1 MMRKGK
7 KGRVGAKVFA
17 ALLAAALTFSNV
29 SMALPGGM
37 AMATEQPADQTL
49 TSDAATEGAVAEA
62 GAQDTEDDEN
72 DGNEAGAGQVKDE
85 EAGLRQTE
93 AVETEG
99 AETVAQET
107 GTAVTAEAAAE
118 SDISAASV
126 VTAAA
131 TAETTDAAVEA
142 EDNNEDLVETVFEL
156 QGISDEDLD
165 NFKKDA
171 ILSCIPEDGSETRTA
186 SLDDNG
192 NYSVTVKKYVSYNL
206 ELAGVENYRL
216 LTLSFTKFNPVEG
229 EEPVV
234 LSFEALPTEE
244 ANDGSENNG
253 RMIDDSKPDVWDFGA
268 ENLGDEYNNRLDAD
282 VINGFYSVAAGS
294 TGANIASFSVDDGDF
309 EFNDGGYPTTHRLR
323 STNKN
328 ITRYDEKSLKDSDG
342 NVYSGYIYSNKGST
356 DSVYVALE
364 CKTDDV
370 ITVYA
375 ASNGTDSDIH
385 FRNMSNESDD
395 SVMTH
400 TLGSGT
406 VSKMVFYPTDDARYK
421 LFSSSEKLV
430 VARVIREHAE
440 YGTLTGT
447 VNGYEG
453 KDPLTVVFTNKLN
466 GNVIEA
472 EVADGAFY
480 ATLAEGFEYELSL
493 KGADDYAIASP
504 KTVTINGDESIDLN
518 LVGVDLVS
526 VSGKLSG
533 IAEGDVQKFA
543 SAAEFTFKPQDE
555 ASVYVPKISLQAGD
569 SEISYELK
577 LQSGITYD
585 VSVADKK
592 GDDKDKYA
600 AVEDYN
606 LLTQKLTVSE
616 SSEDLEIEFEAKPVY
631 KVTIAP
637 VGASLSDLSEAN
649 FKFTRLDAENDYKED
664 GYVYEFTGTDNI
676 ALRDGQYA
684 VEVTGAGAFVQKLTS
699 NLTVEGAD
707 VTKEIS
713 FASDITEWDFSDAA
727 FAAKFA
733 GVTEGTYNGL
743 SWTNGRSHNGV
754 YLYSG
759 AGKISVPV
767 KGDCQIQVT
776 ANYQYSYYFDNEN
789 EVSVN
794 VKTGSTSQN
803 DVFTYDYKGGE
814 GSFDITV
821 LGSSYITKIATVYQ
835 TEYKSELTVGASQNA
850 DFATIGEALEA
861 VRRMDRGSDRVTIS
875 IEPGNYEEMLVIDV
889 PNVTLQNAVSG
900 ANITPVN
907 KGVDIASD
915 SVRITWYYGHGYTY
929 YSMGS
934 DCKYDEELLEVN
946 KANRYAS
953 FVNPGSGTT
962 AGSYWNASVVISAAG
977 FEAKDIIFENS
988 FNQYMSE
995 KAAEDVIVPQNGAKE
1010 GDVARAGMSA
1020 GDTTVQH
1027 KKYVER
1033 AAAVAMTKSAQEAYF
1048 DHCAFIGR
1056 QDTLYGAEGSTEAYY
1071 NCDIY
1076 GGTDFIFG
1084 GMTAVFAKCNLVMN
1098 TSEDSND
1105 VSYITAAQQSSDS
1118 TRGYLMYN
1126 CKVTSTVPGENTA
1139 SQYASKPGYFGRP
1152 WKADTSEVVYYN
1164 TVIDATCS
1172 EYRDISASLISPEGW
1187 NNTLSGTTKRNVEY
1201 GTYEMADGVDNSA
1214 ARADWAPVSDV
1225 SQTTDGKEISVST
1238 FLGNWDPFDGK
1249 DMNVVLPDGKVV
1261 VEPEEEN
1268 ETETTLFTFESKD
1281 LTAFSA
1287 GAKADGVTEKAGT
1300 EDYFTLIYSAKS
1312 KVDSS
1317 KKTFEDE
1324 YYSEQRLNFGGKP
1337 FIEGGEVKTN
1347 AVKFKTSNAAT
1358 VKVWWV
1364 ANKDTYQMAL
1374 LNSTGDK
1381 ISATSEATTANT
1393 PYISKFKVD
1402 EAGTYYLGG
1411 DDVNNYIFKI
1421 EVEEEKAA
1429 EPVEYELEASLLD
1442 TFSAGA
1448 KADGESE
1455 KAGTENYFTVLYSA
1469 KSKID
1474 TSTKTWEDGY
1484 TSGVRINFGGAA
1496 STEKNS
1502 IKFTTSNDNA
1512 ELKIWWASNARE
1524 MVVLNAQGNTAY
1536 KTESGAVKNEP
1547 YISTITLAKAGT
1559 YYLGGDGGTNYIFKV
1574 QVTDGTPAE
1583 VVRTDWSSVEAPVIE
1598 NVALNS
1604 ANAGKIDVT
1613 VKAVVGVNGGDRL
1626 AVTMYDADNKEVKT
1640 LKSSAEKDSFD
1651 IAFEPSLSGDYHF
1664 VATLSR
1670 DDEETVKTSDESDAF
1685 AFVYPL
1691 TAPAFKSVVN
1701 KGSGTVQVKFYSVA
1715 EATGYTIIATNK
1727 SNETGKSSRDTYKPG
1742 EVVDNVKTEYS
1753 YTFVGLD
1760 VGDTYEISL
1769 VATRDRI
1776 EDGKTVTDTSE
1787 VSAQE
1792 VVVTSDS
1799 EREWVFS
1806 AFGLGVT
1813 DSTANNGYE
1822 EKDDGS
1828 ITVWCLKNKG
1838 KIVPGSTDG
1847 LSFYYTAVPSDM
1859 NFTLTATATIDTW
1872 AFTNGQEGFGLMA
1885 ADRVGVNGDS
1895 STFWNNSYMASGT
1908 KVEYFYDADKG
1919 EATQDETGT
1928 KITMKLGLGA
1938 QEKVGVTND
1947 NLALFEANDTDTV
1960 TGAFSSKM
1968 YPLETSCA
1976 AFGTGTYNL
1985 FGNEKSGTTTG
1996 TVDNPVTRV
2005 RLRIQ
2010 KNNTGYFVS
2019 YLDDDGNVLTTK
2031 KFYDTEAL
2039 SQIDADNVYVG
2050 FYASRTFKAN
2060 FSDIELTL
2068 TNPEDDAPAE
2078 ERPVEYVA
2086 PNYKVVSATYS
2097 NTAKYELS
2105 YVGNADGVL
2114 TITDDSGKELVS
2126 AQTVEADKQ
2135 VSVTTRLKKGDNKFT
2150 IKFIPDEFFN
2160 PEGNPYKKLSSYEM
2174 AEFEHVVNYETIND
2188 DEKIYVTQN
2197 GSADAEGTQ
2206 ADPVDI
2212 YTAVKYVQ
2220 PGQTI
2225 VLASGTYNLSST
2237 VKVDRGIDGTPDK
2250 PIRMVAEGGR
2260 AIFDFGQKCAGFIFA
2275 GNYWNVNGIDCTR
2288 SANSQKGIQVS
2299 GSHIT
2304 LEDIRTY
2311 ENGNTGIQVSRY
2323 LSTDDR
2329 DLWPSYDL
2337 ILNCTSYSNADAG
2350 YEDADGFAAKLT
2362 CGEGIVFDGC
2372 IAYNNAD
2379 DGWDLFAKVETGSI
2393 GQVTIQDCV
2402 AFDNGYG
2409 VDGTNE
2415 GNGNGFKMGGSS
2427 IAGNHKLINS
2437 VAWDNK
2443 AKGIDSNSGP
2453 DIQVYN
2459 SMSFNNGSNNVAL
2472 YTNDTANTNYYVDG
2486 VISFRTDN
2494 TGTNENIKPKGTQD
2508 ENNIYGSLNFFWN
2521 DNKSSNK
2528 DGLTVT
2534 EDWFVSLS
2542 APKADAQNPIA
2553 VAESLRA
2560 ADGSIDLGDFMK
2572 LSETGLKALADAG
2585 LDAKDIVADLE
2596 GDYASIKDERDI
2608 NGSSEAADKDKEN
2621 PEAGGTESGEAGEGS
2636 SSEPGSG
2643 SSSDSGSGSSSESGS
2658 GSSSESGSGSSSESG
2673 SGSSSDSGSG
2683 SSSESGSGSS
2693 SESESGSSSE
2703 SGSGNS
2709 SDSGDNTGS
2718 GSSSESGSGSDSGS
2732 ANTGSSSDSGSASNS
2747 DSSTSDSESAN
2758 TGSTSDSES
2767 TGNSDSS
2774 ASGSGS
2780 ESSSSGSGSAGSSST
2795 GSTGSSSGSTGS
2807 TSSGAS
2813 SSSGST
2819 SSGAGSSS
2827 ASSATSGSTTGAET
2841 GTTTG
2846 GNTSVTG
2853 NTGNNDDTSVAGAT
2867 REESQTTET
2876 QPADSQSTEGQATD
2890 TPSADNGNQQSIPEQ
2905 QQPTSDKPENPG
2917 RPVSPVLPIAG
2928 ATVVVIAAAG
2938 IAIKTGFLAK
2948 ILAILHIVK

>member
-17 ALLAAALTFSNV
+17 AVLAAALTFSNV
-29 SMALPGGM
+29 SMSLPGGM
-37 AMATEQPADQTL
+37 AMATEDTATQTQ
-49 TSDAATEGAVAEA
+49 TSDTAIQTQISDAATEGTGAEVVTL
-62 GAQDTEDDEN
+62 DTENEET
-72 DGNEAGAGQVKDE
+72 DGNETE
-85 EAGLRQTE
+85 LRQTE
-93 AVETEG
+93 A
-99 AETVAQET
+99 AETKVNVSTVEEIGVQETPAQET
-107 GTAVTAEAAAE
+107 EAADAAEAAAE
-118 SDISAASV
+118 PVISARSV
-126 VTAAA
+126 ATAAA
-131 TAETTDAAVEA
+131 TAAATDTEVEA
-142 EDNNEDLVETVFEL
+142 EDNNEDLVEAVFAL
-156 QGISDEDLD
+156 QGISDEDLE

-171 ILSCIPEDGSETRTA
+171 IISCIPEDGSETRTA

-192 NYSVTVKKYVSYNL
+192 NYSVTVKKYVSYTL
-206 ELAGVENYRL
+206 ELTGVENYRL
-216 LTLSFTKFNPVEG
+216 LTLSFTRFNPAEG
-229 EEPVV
+229 EDPVV
-234 LSFEALPTEE
+234 LSFEALSTD
-244 ANDGSENNG
+244 ANDDSENTG
-253 RMIDDSKPDVWDFGA
+253 RTIDDNKPDVWDFGA
-268 ENLGDEYNNRLDAD
+268 ENLGDDYNNRLDAD
-282 VINGFYSVAAGS
+282 TINGFYSVAAGS
-294 TGANIASFSVDDGDF
+294 TGVNIASFSVDDGDF

-323 STNKN
+323 STNTE
-328 ITRYDEKSLKDSDG
+328 ITRYDDKSLKDSDG

-370 ITVYA
+370 VTVYA
-375 ASNGTDSDIH
+375 ASNGNASDIH
-385 FRNMSNESDD
+385 FRNMSDESDD
-395 SVMTH
+395 AVMTH

-406 VSKMVFYPTDDARYK
+406 VSKMVFYPADDAKYK

-453 KDPLTVVFTNKLN
+453 KDPLEVVFTNKLN
-466 GNVIEA
+466 GNVIKA
-472 EVADGAFY
+472 EVADGAFS

-504 KTVTINGDESIDLN
+504 KTVTINGDETIDLD

-555 ASVYVPKISLQAGD
+555 TSVYVPQISLKAGD

-585 VSVADKK
+585 VSVADKE
-592 GDDKDKYA
+592 DTNTEKYA

-606 LLTQKLTVSE
+606 LLTEELTVSKN
-616 SSEDLEIEFEAKPVY
+616 SEDVNIEFEAKPVY
-631 KVTIAP
+631 KVTIVP
-637 VGASLSDLSEAN
+637 VGASLSDLSEAD

-664 GYVYEFTGTDNI
+664 GYVYEFTGTDDI

-684 VEVTGAGAFVQKLTS
+684 VEVSGAGAFVQKLTS
-699 NLTVEGAD
+699 NLVVNGAD

-733 GVTEGTYNGL
+733 NATEGTYNGL

-776 ANYQYSYYFDNEN
+776 ANYQYSYYFENEN
-789 EVSVN
+789 ERSVN

-835 TEYKSELTVGASQNA
+835 TEYKAELTVGASDSA
-850 DFATIGEALEA
+850 DYATIGEALEA

-889 PNVTLQNAVSG
+889 PNVTLKNAKSG
-900 ANITPVN
+900 ASITPVN

-934 DCKYDEELLEVN
+934 DCKYDEELLKVN
-946 KANRYAS
+946 KANGYAS

-995 KAAEDVIVPQNGAKE
+995 KAAKDVIVPQSGAKE
-1010 GDVARAGMSA
+1010 GAVARSGMSA
-1020 GDTTVQH
+1020 GDTAVQD

-1098 TSEDSND
+1098 TSEDGND

-1139 SQYASKPGYFGRP
+1139 SQYASKPGFFGRP

-1172 EYRDISASLISPEGW
+1172 EYKDISASLIKPAGW
-1187 NNTLSGTTKRNVEY
+1187 NNSLSGTTKRNVEY

-1225 SQTTDGKEISVST
+1225 AQTTDGKEISVST
-1238 FLGNWDPFDGK
+1238 FLGSWDPFVGK
-1249 DMNVVLPDGKVV
+1249 DMDVVLPDGKVV
-1261 VEPEEEN
+1261 AEPEEEN

-1287 GAKADGVTEKAGT
+1287 GAKAGGDTEKAGT

-1324 YYSEQRLNFGGKP
+1324 YYSEQRVNFGGMP
-1337 FIEGGEVKTN
+1337 VVEGGEVKAN

-1374 LNSTGDK
+1374 LNSTGEK
-1381 ISATSEATTANT
+1381 IFTTSEATTANT
-1393 PYISKFKVD
+1393 PYISKIKVD
-1402 EAGTYYLGG
+1402 DAGTYYLGG

-1429 EPVEYELEASLLD
+1429 EPVEYVIESS
-1442 TFSAGA
+1442 TFETFGAGA
-1448 KADGESE
+1448 KADGDSA
-1455 KAGTENYFTVLYSA
+1455 KGGTDDYFTLLYSS

-1474 TSTKTWEDGY
+1474 TSSKTWEDGY

-1502 IKFTTSNDNA
+1502 IKFTTSSDNA
-1512 ELKIWWASNARE
+1512 ELKIWWASNGRE
-1524 MVVLNAQGNTAY
+1524 MVVLDAQGNVAY
-1536 KTESGAVKNEP
+1536 KTESGAVKNTP
-1547 YISTITLAKAGT
+1547 YISTITLEQAGT

-1574 QVTDGTPAE
+1574 KVTDGAPAE
-1583 VVRTDWSSVEAPVIE
+1583 VERADWSSVETPVIE

-1613 VKAVVGVNGGDRL
+1613 VKAVIGTDGGDRL
-1626 AVTMYDADNKEVKT
+1626 VVTMYDAEDKEVET
-1640 LKSSAEKDSFD
+1640 QKSSAEKDSFVLS
-1651 IAFEPSLSGDYHF
+1651 FTPSSSGEYHF

-1670 DDEETVKTSDESDAF
+1670 EDEETVKTSDASDTF

-1701 KGSGTVQVKFYSVA
+1701 KGSGTVQIKFYSVA
-1715 EATGYTIIATNK
+1715 EATEYTIYAANKTNE
-1727 SNETGKSSRDTYKPG
+1727 NGKSARDTYKPVK
-1742 EVVDNVKTEYS
+1742 VVNDTKTEYS

-1769 VATRDRI
+1769 IAKRDRD
-1776 EDGKTVTDTSE
+1776 EGGKTVTDESKASTE
-1787 VSAQE
+1787 E

-1806 AFGLGVT
+1806 AFGSGVS
-1813 DSTANNGYE
+1813 DSATNNGYE
-1822 EKDDGS
+1822 AKDDGS
-1828 ITVWCLKNKG
+1828 LTVWCLNNKG
-1838 KIVPGSTDG
+1838 KIVPASTDG

-1872 AFTNGQEGFGLMA
+1872 TFTNGQEGFGLMA
-1885 ADRVGVNGDS
+1885 ADRVGVNGDAGV
-1895 STFWNNSYMASGT
+1895 FWNNSYMASGT
-1908 KVEYFYDADKG
+1908 KVEYYYDREKG
-1919 EATQDETGT
+1919 EATKDETDT
-1928 KITMKLGLGA
+1928 KVTMKLGLGA

-1960 TGAFSSKM
+1960 NNEFSSNM

-1976 AFGTGTYNL
+1976 ASGSGTYNL
-1985 FGNEKSGTTTG
+1985 FGKETSGTAVG
-1996 TVDNPVTRV
+1996 TVANPVTRV

-2019 YLDDDGNVLTTK
+2019 YLDDNGNTLATK

-2039 SQIDADNVYVG
+2039 SQIDTENVYVG
-2050 FYASRTFKAN
+2050 FYASRTFKAI

-2078 ERPVEYVA
+2078 DRPVEYVA
-2086 PNYKVVSATYS
+2086 PNYKIVSATYS
-2097 NTAKYELS
+2097 NTAKYKLS

-2114 TITDDSGKELVS
+2114 TITDASGKELVT
-2126 AQTVEADKQ
+2126 AQAVEADKQ
-2135 VSVTTRLKKGDNKFT
+2135 FEVETKLKKGDNKFT
-2150 IKFIPDEFFN
+2150 VKFIPDEFFN
-2160 PEGNPYKKLSSYEM
+2160 PEGDPYKKLSSYEM
-2174 AEFEHVVNYETIND
+2174 AEFEHVVKYETIND

-2225 VLASGTYNLSST
+2225 VLESGTYNLTST
-2237 VKVDRGIDGTPDK
+2237 VKIDRGIDGTPDK
-2250 PIRMVAEGGR
+2250 PIRMVTDGGR
-2260 AIFDFGQKCAGFIFA
+2260 AIFDFGGKCAGFILA
-2275 GNYWNVNGIDCTR
+2275 GNYWYINGIDCTG

-2393 GQVTIQDCV
+2393 GQVTIQNCV

-2542 APKADAQNPIA
+2542 APKADAQNPIS
-2553 VAESLRA
+2553 VAERLRA

-2572 LSETGLKALADAG
+2572 LSETGLKALAAAG
-2585 LDAKDIVADLE
+2585 LDAKDIVADLG
-2596 GDYASIKDERDI
+2596 GDYASIKDEREI
-2608 NGSSEAADKDKEN
+2608 NGSSEAADKDKEI
-2621 PEAGGTESGEAGEGS
+2621 P
-2636 SSEPGSG
+2636 EPGS
-2643 SSSDSGSGSSSESGS
+2643 SESGTGSSSESGS
-2658 GSSSESGSGSSSESG
+2658 GSSSESGSGSSSETGSG
-2673 SGSSSDSGSG
+2673 SGS
-2683 SSSESGSGSS
+2683 E
-2693 SESESGSSSE
+2693 
-2703 SGSGNS
+2703 
-2709 SDSGDNTGS
+2709 TGS
-2718 GSSSESGSGSDSGS
+2718 GSSSETGSSTGSGSGSESGSTSGSGS
-2732 ANTGSSSDSGSASNS
+2732 ANTGSSSNSGSS
-2747 DSSTSDSESAN
+2747 D
-2758 TGSTSDSES
+2758 
-2767 TGNSDSS
+2767 NSDSS
-2774 ASGSGS
+2774 ATGSGS
-2780 ESSSSGSGSAGSSST
+2780 ESTGSGSGST
-2795 GSTGSSSGSTGS
+2795 GSGSTGS
-2807 TSSGAS
+2807 TS
-2813 SSSGST
+2813 GST
-2819 SSGAGSSS
+2819 SSSTGSSS
-2827 ASSATSGSTTGAET
+2827 ASSATSGSTTGTTAEAGIGASTAAGTTT
-2841 GTTTG
+2841 GTGTETTTG

-2853 NTGNNDDTSVAGAT
+2853 NGGNNDDSSVAGAT

-2890 TPSADNGNQQSIPEQ
+2890 TPSTDNDNQQSIPEE

-2917 RPVSPVLPIAG
+2917 KPVSPVLPIAG
-2928 ATVVVIAAAG
+2928 ATVVVIAAVG
-2938 IAIKTGFLAK
+2938 IAIKTGILAK
-2948 ILAILHIVK
+2948 ILAIFHIVK